1 VITMQY
7 EFNRKWLTNKFEEI
21 ERRTLKA
28 LDQLNDKQVNWS
40 PDSGSHSIS
49 TLIRHMEGNI
59 LERVNKGILFQD
71 FVRDREAELKPDFMK
86 RDELVLKF
94 RSRMQVVMDTI
105 QTMTDEQFER
115 TQTIRGKE
123 RTNLDMLHQC
133 ATHFS
138 EHMGQIFYIAKQQ
151 LKEDYKST
159 SI

>member
-1 VITMQY
+1 MPY
-7 EFNRKWLTNKFEEI
+7 DFNRMWLTNKF
-21 ERRTLKA
+21 
-28 LDQLNDKQVNWS
+28 
-40 PDSGSHSIS
+40 
-49 TLIRHMEGNI
+49 NI

-71 FVRDREAELKPDFMK
+71 FVRDREAELKPIFMK

-105 QTMTDEQFER
+105 QTMADEQFER
-115 TQTIRGKE
+115 TQIIRGKE

-133 ATHFS
+133 AAHFS

-151 LKEDYKST
+151 LKEDYIST

>member
-1 VITMQY
+1 MHY
-7 EFNRKWLTNKFEEI
+7 DFNRIWLTNKFGEI

-28 LDQLNDKQVNWS
+28 LDQLNDEQVNWS
-40 PDSGSHSIS
+40 PNSGSFSIS

-71 FVRDREAELKPDFMK
+71 FVRDREAELKPVFIK
-86 RDELVLKF
+86 SEELVFIF
-94 RSRMQVVMDTI
+94 RTRMQVVMDTI

-123 RTNLDMLHQC
+123 RTNLDILHQC
-133 ATHFS
+133 AAHFS
-138 EHMGQIFYIAKQQ
+138 EHMGQILYIAKQQ